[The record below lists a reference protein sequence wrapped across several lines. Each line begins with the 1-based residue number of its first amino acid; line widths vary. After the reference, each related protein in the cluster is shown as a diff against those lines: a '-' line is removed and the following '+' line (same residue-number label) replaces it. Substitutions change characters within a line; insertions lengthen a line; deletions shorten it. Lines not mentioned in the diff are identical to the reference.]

1 MSAVIDESERLE
13 RAMDA
18 ITSDPRECQELADE
32 LLAKHRDELAELLTG
47 AWGHGP
53 EATKFFASILKQCE
67 QALRDRAER
76 NLNEGRD

>member
-18 ITSDPRECQELADE
+18 ITSDPRECQEFADS
-32 LLAKHRDELAELLTG
+32 LLAKYRDHLAEILTG
-47 AWGHGP
+47 AYGYGP
-53 EATKFFASILKQCE
+53 IAYTHLHLILAE
-67 QALRDRAER
+67 SRAALRDRAER

>member
-18 ITSDPRECQELADE
+18 ITSDPRECQELTDQ
-32 LLAKHRDELAELLTG
+32 LLAKYRDDLGELLTG
-47 AWGHGP
+47 AYGYAHN
-53 EATKFFASILKQCE
+53 ATIRFQTILAECE
-67 QALRDRAER
+67 QGLRDRAER